1 MVPIELLERYERKIN
16 ELIDLR
22 VGGIIGGNAEDFST
36 YQRLTG
42 EVRGLRLAV
51 NELQELLAEQNH
63 Q

>member
-1 MVPIELLERYERKIN
+1 MVPIELLERYERRIN
-16 ELIDLR
+16 ELIDQR
-22 VGGIIGGNAEDFST
+22 VESVVGGNAEDYST

-51 NELQELLAEQNH
+51 NELQELLAAQP